1 MSKAKVQGTVVRAYK
16 LSTLSK
22 KCLGLNECIE
32 MYLARN
38 GLGHTSI
45 QIRYSTIGVDRWF
58 FKIETNEQGK
68 QTLKG
73 HYL

>member
-1 MSKAKVQGTVVRAYK
+1 M
-16 LSTLSK
+16 
-22 KCLGLNECIE
+22 
-32 MYLARN
+32 
-38 GLGHTSI
+38 
-45 QIRYSTIGVDRWF
+45 YSTIGVDRWF